1 MYEVLNH
8 LIYAPIVQR
17 LGFTPSKGE
26 ARVRFPVGARGYVY
40 TFIKYTYVILI

>member
-1 MYEVLNH
+1 MYEVVNH

-26 ARVRFPVGARGYVY
+26 ARVRFPVGANGFVY
-40 TFIKYTYVILI
+40 TFINMLYVI